1 MAKFT
6 DLLRP
11 AGTGLYCPPGDFH
24 IDPVAAVNRAVITH
38 GHGDHARS
46 GHGAVLATA
55 ETLAIMAARY
65 GADFAAAREI
75 AAYGKPV
82 QRNGVEVTLVPAGHI
97 LGSAQVVLRWQGM
110 TIVVSGDYKRRR
122 DPTCARFQP
131 VPCDVFVS
139 EATFGLP
146 VFRHPDD
153 SGEIQKLLQSLK
165 QFPERTH
172 LVGAYALGKAQRL
185 IMLLREAGY
194 DETIYVH
201 GAMVALN
208 ALYES
213 FGVKLGAL
221 APATTD
227 KRAGNHDRLEGK
239 IVIAPPS
246 AVADKWSRR
255 FADPIPAFA
264 SGWMRVRARARQRH
278 VELPLILSDHGD
290 WDELTTTISELR
302 PQELWVTHGSEEALL
317 HWAGSAGITAR
328 ALELVGY
335 EDEEGA

>member
-1 MAKFT
+1 MALKFT
-6 DLLRP
+6 DLLKP
-11 AGTGLYCPPGDFH
+11 VEAGLYCVPGDFT
-24 IDPVAAVNRAVITH
+24 IDPVTPVDRAVITH

-46 GHGAVLATA
+46 GHGSVLATSQ
-55 ETLAIMAARY
+55 TLAIMASRY
-65 GADFAAAREI
+65 GENFAGARE
-75 AAYGKPV
+75 AADYGKPV
-82 QRNGVEVTLVPAGHI
+82 SRNGVEVTLVPAGHI
-97 LGSAQVVLRWQGM
+97 LGSAQVVLRWKGM

-122 DPTCARFQP
+122 DPTCAPFEA

-153 SGEIQKLLQSLK
+153 AGEIQKLLQSLK

-172 LVGAYALGKAQRL
+172 LIGAYALGKAQRL
-185 IMLLREAGY
+185 ILLLREAGY

-201 GAMVALN
+201 GAMASLN
-208 ALYES
+208 TLYES
-213 FGVKLGAL
+213 LGVKLGAL

-227 KRAGNHDRLEGK
+227 KRDRLEGR

-290 WDELTTTISELR
+290 WDELTGTIGELR
-302 PQELWVTHGSEEALL
+302 PQELWVTHGSEDALL
-317 HWAGSAGITAR
+317 RWTGLNGIAAR

>member
-1 MAKFT
+1 MPKFT
-6 DLLRP
+6 ELLIPR
-11 AGTGLYCPPGDFH
+11 AAGLYCPPGDFY
-24 IDPVAAVNRAVITH
+24 IDPVVPVDRAVITH

-46 GHGAVLATA
+46 GHGAVLATR

-65 GADFAAAREI
+65 GADFAQTREE
-75 AAYGKPV
+75 AAYGRPIAHH
-82 QRNGVEVTLVPAGHI
+82 GVDVTLVPAGHI
-97 LGSAQVVLRWQGM
+97 LGSAQAVLKWQGLTM
-110 TIVVSGDYKRRR
+110 VVSGDYKRRR
-122 DPTCARFQP
+122 DPTCAPFEP
-131 VPCDVFVS
+131 VACDVFVS

-153 SGEIQKLLQSLK
+153 RGEIAKLLQSLR

-172 LVGAYALGKAQRL
+172 LIGAYALGKAQRL

-194 DETIYVH
+194 DQTIYVH
-201 GAMVALN
+201 GALQGLN

-213 FGVKLGAL
+213 FGVMLGPT

-227 KRAGNHDRLEGK
+227 KRDRLEGK

-246 AVADKWSRR
+246 ATQDRWARR
-255 FADPIPAFA
+255 FADPLVGFA
-264 SGWMRVRARARQRH
+264 SGWMRVRARARQRG

-290 WDELTTTISELR
+290 WDELTSTIAEIR

-317 HWAGSAGITAR
+317 RWAALNDITAR

-335 EDEEGA
+335 EDEEV